1 MDWNEFLIRHGSALV
16 MYARQWASTHA
27 DAEEIVQD
35 AVLRYWRSV
44 QEGKVPCDN
53 PLPLVYTNIKWVALD
68 RLREQKRRNGRET
81 AAGEMIYDDTVFEQV
96 KVDAE
101 RTEKLGRAVAGLPL
115 EQREVVI
122 MKIWDDMT
130 FQEIAD
136 TLGLSINTVASRY
149 RYAMARMKT
158 MLKKEGVEYE

>member
-1 MDWNEFLIRHGSALV
+1 MDWNELLQRHGSALV
-16 MYARQWASTHA
+16 MYARQWSASHA
-27 DAEEIVQD
+27 DAEEVVQD

-53 PLPLVYTNIKWVALD
+53 PLPLIYTNIKWVALD
-68 RLREQKRRNGRET
+68 RLREQKRRDGRET
-81 AAGEMIYDDTVFEQV
+81 AAGEMIYDDTVFEKGQV
-96 KVDAE
+96 DSE
-101 RTEKLGRAVAGLPL
+101 RTALLGRAIAALPL

-130 FQEIAD
+130 FQNIAD
-136 TLGLSINTVASRY
+136 ALGLSINTVASRY
-149 RYAMARMKT
+149 RYAMTRMKS